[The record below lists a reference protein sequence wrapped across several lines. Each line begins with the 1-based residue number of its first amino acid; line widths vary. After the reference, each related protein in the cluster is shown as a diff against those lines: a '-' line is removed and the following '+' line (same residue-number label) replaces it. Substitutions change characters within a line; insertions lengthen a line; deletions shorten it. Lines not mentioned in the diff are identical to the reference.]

1 MSHILFSRSG
11 LYFGYP
17 IAFHTKFLVVPFHS
31 ILVRCIYNAKGFVL
45 FFVVKD
51 IPVYNAEFILWSILG
66 LALAA
71 LQSHFPSHERQDM

>member
-17 IAFHTKFLVVPFHS
+17 IAFHTKFLVIPFHS

-45 FFVVKD
+45 FLVVKD
-51 IPVYNAEFILWSILG
+51 ILVRPKS
-66 LALAA
+66 
-71 LQSHFPSHERQDM
+71 